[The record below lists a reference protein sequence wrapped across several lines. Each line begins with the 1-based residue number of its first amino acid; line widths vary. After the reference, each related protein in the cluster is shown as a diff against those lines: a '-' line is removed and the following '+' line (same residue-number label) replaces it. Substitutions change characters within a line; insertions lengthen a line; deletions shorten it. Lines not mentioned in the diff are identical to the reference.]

1 MPLVEISLAEVGV
14 YSLAGDTKSPAPNIE
29 FDLNQFRDPLGN
41 IALRRSCTDG
51 KDPAVQEW
59 IKVDP
64 RFKPILDQVIILVKD
79 HFHGGGKWF
88 SVGFRDHHGTWISRA
103 VACLVVKELS
113 ELGYKAGVLHAR
125 GQD

>member
-1 MPLVEISLAEVGV
+1 MPLVDISSAEIGI
-14 YSLAGDTKSPAPNIE
+14 YSFSGDTRSPRANVE

-41 IALRRSCTDG
+41 LLLRKTCADG

-64 RFKPILDQVIILVKD
+64 RFEPLLNQCIILAKD
-79 HFHGGGKWF
+79 AVHGGQKWF
-88 SVGFRDHHGTWISRA
+88 SLGFRDYHGTWISRA
-103 VACLVVKELS
+103 VAAIVADELAS
-113 ELGYKAGVLHAR
+113 LGFRVGVLHAK